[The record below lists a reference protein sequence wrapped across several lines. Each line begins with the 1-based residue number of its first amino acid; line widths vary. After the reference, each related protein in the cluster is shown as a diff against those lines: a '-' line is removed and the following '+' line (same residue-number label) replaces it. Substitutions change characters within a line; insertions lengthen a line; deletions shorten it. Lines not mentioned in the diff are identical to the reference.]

1 MKRFGVKQYARKA
14 MENPEKEK
22 TIGAFTLKLYP
33 ERIAIFRGG
42 EYINELEFNAERFDS
57 LEKFASIDS
66 IKKNIVEFTNTL
78 I

>member
-33 ERIAIFRGG
+33 ER
-42 EYINELEFNAERFDS
+42 
-57 LEKFASIDS
+57 SIIVKAKRAVKS
-66 IKKNIVEFTNTL
+66 VNIGFF
-78 I
+78 